1 MSQTLVTTR
10 IEGGRSMK
18 TALHIILE
26 TIVCLATMSAPLV
39 LLYL

>member
-1 MSQTLVTTR
+1 
-10 IEGGRSMK
+10 MK

-26 TIVCLATMSAPLV
+26 TIVCIATMAAPLV